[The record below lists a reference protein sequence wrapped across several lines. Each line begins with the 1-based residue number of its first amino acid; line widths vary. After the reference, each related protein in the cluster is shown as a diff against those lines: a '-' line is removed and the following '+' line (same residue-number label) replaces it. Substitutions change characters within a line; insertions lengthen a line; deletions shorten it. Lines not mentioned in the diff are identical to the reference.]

1 VLSLYLNKITLNKTM
16 KVKKLKYDRQDIAI
30 EITNELINLGYVPD
44 CTNTE
49 LENEFEVQDI
59 VRKILK
65 KYKLCR

>member
-1 VLSLYLNKITLNKTM
+1 M
-16 KVKKLKYDRQDIAI
+16 KVKKLKRDDRQDIAI

-65 KYKLCR
+65 KYKLCKIV

>member
-1 VLSLYLNKITLNKTM
+1 MIDKILLS
-16 KVKKLKYDRQDIAI
+16 

-65 KYKLCR
+65 V

>member
-1 VLSLYLNKITLNKTM
+1 MLRSEVLIWVFNRFAAVTE
-16 KVKKLKYDRQDIAI
+16 KVVSVFVTFFV
-30 EITNELINLGYVPD
+30 TNELINLGYVPD

-65 KYKLCR
+65 KYKLVR

>member
-1 VLSLYLNKITLNKTM
+1 M
-16 KVKKLKYDRQDIAI
+16 KVKKLKRDDRQDIAI

-49 LENEFEVQDI
+49 KNEFEVQDI

-65 KYKLCR
+65 KYKLCKIV

>member
-1 VLSLYLNKITLNKTM
+1 M
-16 KVKKLKYDRQDIAI
+16 KVKKLKRDDRQDIAI

-49 LENEFEVQDI
+49 LENEVQDI

-65 KYKLCR
+65 KYKLCKIV